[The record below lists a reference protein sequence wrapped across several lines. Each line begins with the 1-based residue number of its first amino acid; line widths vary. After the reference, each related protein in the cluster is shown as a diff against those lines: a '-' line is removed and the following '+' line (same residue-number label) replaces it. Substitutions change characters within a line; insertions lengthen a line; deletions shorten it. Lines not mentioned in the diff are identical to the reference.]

1 MGAPTEAKVITPLGQ
16 VIKAQ
21 QTAKCEIVV
30 RLNLQVQNLSLG
42 FYLHIDKRR
51 PGGREVSGG
60 KGLGGREAASFIFQ
74 HLERFKQQKKKEE
87 PWRRCRKADKR
98 SAGVHSDKHRK
109 HTLSLPWGL
118 LPQRPHSTFNVI
130 IFHSLVKY
138 GTFGC
143 TAPVRPY

>member
-51 PGGREVSGG
+51 PGGREVNGG
-60 KGLGGREAASFIFQ
+60 KGRGGRERLL
-74 HLERFKQQKKKEE
+74 HLFSSIWNVSSCQKKIRALE
-87 PWRRCRKADKR
+87 
-98 SAGVHSDKHRK
+98 
-109 HTLSLPWGL
+109 TLQEG
-118 LPQRPHSTFNVI
+118 
-130 IFHSLVKY
+130 
-138 GTFGC
+138 
-143 TAPVRPY
+143 

>member
-60 KGLGGREAASFIFQ
+60 SGGGGGGEAASFIFQ
-74 HLERFKQQKKKEE
+74 HLERFKQQKKKKS
-87 PWRRCRKADKR
+87 PGDAAGRLT
-98 SAGVHSDKHRK
+98 SALPGFTGTNTENTHYLCLGDSCHS
-109 HTLSLPWGL
+109 GL
-118 LPQRPHSTFNVI
+118 TPH
-130 IFHSLVKY
+130 LM
-138 GTFGC
+138 
-143 TAPVRPY
+143 